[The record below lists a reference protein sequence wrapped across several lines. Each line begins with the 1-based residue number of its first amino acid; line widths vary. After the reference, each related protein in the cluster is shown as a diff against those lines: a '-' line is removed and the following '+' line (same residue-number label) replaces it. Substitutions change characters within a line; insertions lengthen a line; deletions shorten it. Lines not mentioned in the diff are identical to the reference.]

1 MEESCS
7 VLVDRYV
14 RFSLLLSE
22 RGYFQHWDIVSI
34 NTYLQSSFKSPV
46 FQPTPKDE
54 QTWIQTKSKWISL
67 FSWQAVGRKL
77 GFLFKSKRF
86 KNFQLWSNKQFFQ
99 WKQPGEFRNSKDQPH
114 QPAMRTF
121 ISRWFQKGLARLG
134 NTTSTSL
141 VVVNQPKK
149 NMENQRI
156 VDNSSKISN
165 QELFLGGIFRQCS
178 PIQTSVSSI
187 SCNP

>member
-22 RGYFQHWDIVSI
+22 HGYFQHWDIVSI
-34 NTYLQSSFKSPV
+34 NTDLQSSFKSSV

-67 FSWQAVGRKL
+67 FSWQAVF
-77 GFLFKSKRF
+77 FLHLNDFNFSK
-86 KNFQLWSNKQFFQ
+86 LWSNKPFFQ
-99 WKQPGEFRNSKDQPH
+99 WKQPGDFEIP
-114 QPAMRTF
+114 T
-121 ISRWFQKGLARLG
+121 ISLISQQCGHLSPGDFKKAWPGLE

-165 QELFLGGIFRQCS
+165 QELFLGGIFRQRS

-187 SCNP
+187 SYNP